1 MAMHVFGH
9 RIIIQMSLQLGINS
23 PHLVHR
29 TWLTNNCSLSNVSK
43 TVRSSSVTCDA
54 ATADG
59 SGSVS
64 DFAQTGCWYSPPHN

>member
-29 TWLTNNCSLSNVSK
+29 TWF
-43 TVRSSSVTCDA
+43 
-54 ATADG
+54 TAPGSPHLVDQQLQLVQRLQDG
-59 SGSVS
+59 TLQLGHV
-64 DFAQTGCWYSPPHN
+64 